1 MGYGTNKSTGRLA
14 HIKSEDTYEVGMQL
28 EKRALPSVF
37 LSYNL
42 DLPWRERAMPWTST
56 TAMDHKDQKFPC
68 RQDNVGIGMNSSSFS
83 LVQSWRFSLWN
94 ESDAMIAQPARTFRN
109 QAKVGTGALIFS
121 LSSLLSFARIF
132 WCSFPRGKESHATTD
147 TTHGH
152 ATSQPADLVVVLWMW
167 ESGIFDALSL
177 DLPPTLPVWH

>member
-1 MGYGTNKSTGRLA
+1 
-14 HIKSEDTYEVGMQL
+14 
-28 EKRALPSVF
+28 
-37 LSYNL
+37 
-42 DLPWRERAMPWTST
+42 
-56 TAMDHKDQKFPC
+56 MDHKDQKFPC

-94 ESDAMIAQPARTFRN
+94 ESDAMIARPAKTFRN

-177 DLPPTLPVWH
+177 DPPPQPSLFGTNGFIFFHLSLAPKRESGSTVRVKNKFFRHKLWGGKEAGEGTKKNLGWHEMK